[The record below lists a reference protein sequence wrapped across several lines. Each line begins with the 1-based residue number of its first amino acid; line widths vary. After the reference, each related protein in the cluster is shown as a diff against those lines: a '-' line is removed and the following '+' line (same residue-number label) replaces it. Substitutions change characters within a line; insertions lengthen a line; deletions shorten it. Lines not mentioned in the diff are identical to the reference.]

1 MGAPAQGKAQK
12 TDLAEDARWQLV
24 ERIVASPPFQK
35 SPRMR
40 ELLLYLVERT
50 LHESPVQ
57 LTEQKIGHAVFGKPV
72 DYSPLEDSS
81 VRVHARQ
88 LRLKLHEYFDSC
100 GHAETLIVEIPKGS
114 YVPVFRN
121 TKTAATPPEG
131 SQAPAAGPSL
141 LMRVLLV
148 VCGILAASCLFMW
161 HRLNS
166 VHAVGAVQA
175 QASPP
180 WPLSQVFNSQTLT
193 HIVVSDVN
201 YGMLRIIDHKPG
213 SLDEYLNP
221 DFPQSF
227 IPAGLS
233 KNEAPIMH
241 YISDSL
247 LTSFADVATVASLLT
262 MAKPYRDRVR
272 VLSARG
278 LKMRDLDEGN
288 FVFLG
293 SPGSN
298 PWVLLF
304 KRRLNFVETEG
315 EVGES
320 QKGFLNTHPLP
331 GEQKLYEGLRWTGT
345 DGQDY
350 ADIAML
356 PNNEH
361 NGTILIL
368 QGLQQEGTEAAGLFL
383 ADPVNRRELRKA
395 LELPAD
401 PKGSVWFEALIRTRA
416 VAGAP
421 NSESIIATRHIH

>member
-1 MGAPAQGKAQK
+1 MGAPAPGEVRKN
-12 TDLAEDARWQLV
+12 DLAEDARWQLV

-40 ELLLYLVERT
+40 DLLLYLVERT
-50 LHESPVQ
+50 LHESHVQ
-57 LTEQKIGHAVFGKPV
+57 LTEQKIGHAVFGKPA

-114 YVPVFRN
+114 YVPVFHEA
-121 TKTAATPPEG
+121 KPPTAQPGGTG
-131 SQAPAAGPSL
+131 APAPRASL
-141 LMRVLLV
+141 LTRVLLV
-148 VCGILAASCLFMW
+148 VCGVLATSSLFMW
-161 HRLNS
+161 YRLHTA
-166 VHAVGAVQA
+166 HAVRVAQVQA
-175 QASPP
+175 GPP
-180 WPLSQVFNSQTLT
+180 WPLSQVFNSQNLT
-193 HIVVSDVN
+193 HIVVSDAN

-213 SLDEYLNP
+213 SLDAYLKP
-221 DFPQSF
+221 DFPQTF
-227 IPAGLS
+227 FPTGLG
-233 KNEAPIMH
+233 KNEAPIMN

-247 LTSFADVATVASLLT
+247 LTSFADVSTVASLLT

-304 KRRLNFVETEG
+304 TNHLNFIETEG
-315 EVGES
+315 EVGAS
-320 QKGFLNTHPLP
+320 QKGFLNTHPLA
-331 GEQKLYEGLRWTGT
+331 GEQKIYEGLRWTGT
-345 DGQDY
+345 DGEDY

-361 NGTILIL
+361 NGSILIL

-383 ADPVNRRELRKA
+383 ADPVNRRALRNA

-401 PKGSVWFEALIRTRA
+401 PKGNVWFEALIRTKA

-421 NSESIIATRHIH
+421 NSETIIATRRIH